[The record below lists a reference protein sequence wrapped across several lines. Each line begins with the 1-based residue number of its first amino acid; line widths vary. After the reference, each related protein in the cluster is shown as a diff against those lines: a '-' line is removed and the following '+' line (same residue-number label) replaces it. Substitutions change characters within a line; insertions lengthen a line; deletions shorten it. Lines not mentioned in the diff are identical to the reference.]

1 MEPRTYPLEESGQLL
16 VDPRRIWAT
25 HMMLPALWQGPRRT
39 RRYVYLLCQPI
50 RPRALRGP
58 AYDWYESNFPLMSW
72 DPELFEAVELTNDRR
87 PQYRDNEV
95 DGPHRVFTESRRLP
109 VIEKTG

>member
-72 DPELFEAVELTNDRR
+72 DPELFEAVELTTR
-87 PQYRDNEV
+87 QV
-95 DGPHRVFTESRRLP
+95 DAVFNNLP
-109 VIEKTG
+109 AGFSMPSIVSYHQVRTIV